1 MQGDEFVTVGERMR
15 EQRIKLN
22 IKPKDIADKI
32 GKSVSTYYR
41 YETGEIEKLTISK
54 MCEIAGILNVSPI
67 FLLLGLSNDSDDTAP
82 LSPDLNSQVITVFS
96 EQLKKIRTAYD
107 MSYSEFAAK
116 IKKQS
121 GINVTKKDIE
131 NWENGIQ
138 SPEILSV
145 AAISDIFNVSPNY
158 LLGLNNL
165 SEIPRPVTF
174 RVSENSGNKWLIK
187 NVSLLIKNNSMPLEE
202 LAKITDI
209 PLNLI
214 KAYENGTVY
223 SADPDDVR
231 RIAGAYNLPYM
242 DLLYEKDTTNLLQKM
257 LFLNAVD
264 FKMLESYIDTLLSDK
279 KK

>member
-107 MSYSEFAAK
+107 LSYSEFAAK

-202 LAKITDI
+202 LARITDI

>member
-202 LAKITDI
+202 LARITDI

>member
-1 MQGDEFVTVGERMR
+1 MTVGERMR

-202 LAKITDI
+202 LARITDI